1 MISKNI
7 VPDTSLIIYGYLSQS
22 IEKGELKGCKII
34 IPNAV
39 IAEIE
44 RQANLHKPAGF
55 SGLAELKKLREF
67 SNRGDIAI
75 EVTGT
80 RPTLD
85 EIKLGPGG
93 ELDEIIIKCAEDN
106 SAELYTS
113 DRVQADIAE
122 IKGVR
127 VNYIAK
133 PAKTLKL
140 DIEKFFDTET
150 MSIHLREGVP
160 PRAKKG
166 EPGSWRLVD
175 ISEKPVEGELLRE
188 IAAQI
193 YERALKEKDSFIEID
208 EPAATVVQLSNMRI
222 VIARPPF
229 SDGLEI
235 TAVRP
240 IVKVSLKEY
249 NLSSKLEERLEK
261 RAEGILI
268 AGPPGAGKST
278 FSAALAEYYA
288 SKGKIVKTMESPR
301 DLQVG
306 PDVTQ
311 YSPLSGNME
320 KTADILLLVR
330 PDYVI
335 YDEMRKTNDFKIY
348 ADLRFSGVNMIGVV
362 HASQPIDALQR
373 FIGRI
378 ELGLISRV
386 LDTIIFIEEGIVR
399 KVYAINMTVKIPSGM
414 VQADL
419 ARPVIEVR
427 DFETNRLE
435 YEIYSYGEEVVVIPL
450 LSPRE
455 QRQSSSY
462 KTLKEKVKVK
472 VRHLK
477 KTFRI
482 YVSPELSNRRLKFYI
497 EDEAAFEATVN
508 QKGYSV
514 IRKNSNMG
522 KKIIEALENGY
533 EIYAQPI

>member
-1 MISKNI
+1 MNFRKI
-7 VPDTSLIIYGYLSQS
+7 VPDTSIIIDGYISQT
-22 IEKGELKGCKII
+22 IEKGELKNCKIL

-44 RQANLHKPAGF
+44 NQANLHKPAGF
-55 SGLAELKKLREF
+55 AGLVELKKLREL
-67 SNRGDIAI
+67 STKGDILVEIVGA
-75 EVTGT
+75 
-80 RPTLD
+80 RPTL
-85 EIKLGPGG
+85 EEVKLGPSG
-93 ELDEIIIKCAEDN
+93 ELDEIIIKCAEEN

-122 IKGVR
+122 IKGVK
-127 VNYIAK
+127 VNYVAK
-133 PAKTLKL
+133 PGKALKL
-140 DIEKFFDTET
+140 DLEKFFDSDT
-150 MSIHLREGVP
+150 MSVHLREGVP
-160 PRAKKG
+160 PKAKKG
-166 EPGSWRLVD
+166 SPGDWRLVELSD
-175 ISEKPVEGELLRE
+175 KPVEGELLRD
-188 IAAQI
+188 IALQI

-208 EPAATVVQLSNMRI
+208 EPAATVIQLGNMRI

-235 TAVRP
+235 TAVKP
-240 IVKVSLKEY
+240 IVKVDLKAY
-249 NLSSKLEERLEK
+249 NLSSKLESRLEK

-306 PDVTQ
+306 PDITQ
-311 YSPLSGNME
+311 YSPLSDSME

-386 LDTIIFIEEGIVR
+386 LDTIIFIEEGEIR
-399 KVYAINMTVKIPSGM
+399 KVYAISTTVKIPTGM

-435 YEIYSYGEEVVVIPL
+435 YEVYSYGEEVVVIPL
-450 LSPRE
+450 ISDKELKTSR
-455 QRQSSSY
+455 SSQ
-462 KTLKEKVKVK
+462 KVKDNIKVKVK
-472 VRHLK
+472 PLK
-477 KTFRI
+477 K
-482 YVSPELSNRRLKFYI
+482 KFEY
-497 EDEAAFEATVN
+497 
-508 QKGYSV
+508 
-514 IRKNSNMG
+514 M
-522 KKIIEALENGY
+522 
-533 EIYAQPI
+533 